1 MSLEG
6 LEKPGFTPIG
16 LIRYLEEKGIF
27 QDKPFQEGQIL
38 PLEVEI
44 DNNRMKE
51 IPSVSLLESKI
62 DLLSTLLYACFNHIE
77 ITAPIWIYGTENE
90 TFDFLDKLFFILS
103 KRVWS
108 NLSFNTF
115 WYEDPKLPGLF
126 FCCNSLKSSEIRLPN
141 YSLKID
147 LMQGSYDSKIDISDK
162 AIYEYAKLAA
172 QKALNNESS
181 LSILYSLQE
190 FAETVDWVRFVEMFK
205 DAPQDIKTIIYNL
218 HKERIITEVSQGN
231 AKLFRILE
239 NAEHN
244 KVFKSKGLINHIIE
258 NHDEIL
264 AKDFVGWFYDLPSM
278 EDKRDLYF
286 VFLSNPWLLNLLLDN
301 IRGDKIRISRSA
313 EMIQEL
319 IEDIGKMAAEKEGY
333 NEATE
338 ERLLEGL
345 YEFLDNKPNID
356 TSRALKIIKKLPATK
371 NPKIL
376 LLRVLIRY
384 EIGDNSEFISL
395 IKEEDYKQL
404 IQDLT
409 KGGLKA
415 IDWEKHKKAFQEIKP
430 KSFFRWI
437 L

>member
-1 MSLEG
+1 MKFIHVSEMKKYFENSNFQPIYSPSYPIPIDKLRREEIG
-6 LEKPGFTPIG
+6 RLGRHGSIRKKLQGTPERPRLSVHRSSKNIYVQ
-16 LIRYLEEKGIF
+16 LIDDTAGKTL
-27 QDKPFQEGQIL
+27 
-38 PLEVEI
+38 VAASS
-44 DNNRMKE
+44 KE
-51 IPSVSLLESKI
+51 ISASGGK
-62 DLLSTLLYACFNHIE
+62 T
-77 ITAPIWIYGTENE
+77 
-90 TFDFLDKLFFILS
+90 K
-103 KRVWS
+103 
-108 NLSFNTF
+108 
-115 WYEDPKLPGLF
+115 
-126 FCCNSLKSSEIRLPN
+126 
-141 YSLKID
+141 
-147 LMQGSYDSKIDISDK
+147 K
-162 AIYEYAKLAA
+162 AQAAAEVGKLAA